1 MLARLD
7 DMNTTILAIDSRLR
21 RIEDMTEKTLNA
33 ATRQGSIVPQNVAT
47 DKAVQSEMKVALSS
61 IQKNMKGQAKNVDLL
76 AKKIMMDEEEIRSFQ
91 IDSLLKMDET
101 CDRISSDDIYKRQLV
116 NFDYFL
122 YAADIDIN

>member
-76 AKKIMMDEEEIRSFQ
+76 ARKIMMDEEEIRSFQ

-116 NFDYFL
+116 NFDSL
-122 YAADIDIN
+122 YTADIDIN